1 MAREVVP
8 SVFQIGGPG
17 IGAFLL
23 AADELVLID
32 THVPKRLPKLLAAI
46 RRAGRR
52 PEDVR
57 HIVITHYHL
66 DHVGG
71 LAAAAEATGGDVY
84 VHPGDA
90 AVIRNGVEAPIRTIG
105 IGRVLLP
112 AFYAVRSKRFR
123 PAPIDHELADGDQI
137 GSTGLRAIHT
147 PGHTSGHMS
156 YLWPE
161 RGGVL
166 FVGDALANN
175 LGRLNF
181 GYSCEDTAAAKRS
194 FRKLAELDFETAVF
208 GHGLTIKRNAAAK
221 FRKKLKRL
229 GG

>member
-1 MAREVVP
+1 MAREIVP
-8 SVFQIGGPG
+8 GVFQIGGPG
-17 IGAFLL
+17 IGAFLV
-23 AADELVLID
+23 ATNELVLID
-32 THVPKRLPKLLAAI
+32 THLPKRLPKRLAAV
-46 RRAGRR
+46 RQAGRR

-57 HIVITHYHL
+57 HIAITHYHL

-90 AVIRNGVEAPIRTIG
+90 EIIQTGMEAPIHPIG
-105 IGRVLLP
+105 IGRVVLP
-112 AFYAVRSKRFR
+112 PFYALRSKRFR
-123 PAPIDHELADGDQI
+123 PASIDREIADGDEI

-147 PGHTSGHMS
+147 PGHTLGHVS

-166 FVGDALANN
+166 FVGDAAANVM
-175 LGRLNF
+175 GRLNF
-181 GYSCEDTAAAKRS
+181 GYSCEDMTAAKRS

-208 GHGLTIKRNAAAK
+208 GHGLTIKRNAAER
-221 FRKKLKRL
+221 FRQRL
-229 GG
+229 GRLGT